1 MSEEREAH
9 KSKCSAHLRVKG
21 KPYPRTCGECG
32 LGPCKFIASA
42 LMAQAMDS
50 EQADHQSLGWAKPTK
65 PLTTPDAIKDSSPK
79 VSQENLSDTDIR
91 LVREAILRLA
101 KWPYVAQ
108 AVSKLLALA
117 KAKGE

>member
-79 VSQENLSDTDIR
+79 VSQDDGLAYEIWASAQTPPGDCIENAVARIQALLER
-91 LVREAILRLA
+91 AHA
-101 KWPYVAQ
+101 K
-108 AVSKLLALA
+108 
-117 KAKGE
+117 EE